1 MFVSSTLLSLN
12 CVSQW
17 TFVSK
22 VVKSS
27 FLEEEKKRKKVKK
40 KRTALFFKTF
50 AKKRTALFED
60 FLLLRIV
67 STKSINL
74 SLFRT
79 ENTQNTNTRS
89 YYIRSLLTFKE
100 FSFCCCCDRIV

>member
-12 CVSQW
+12 CVSTKW

-22 VVKSS
+22 VSKVL
-27 FLEEEKKRKKVKK
+27 FLKKRKKVKK
-40 KRTALFFKTF
+40 KRTALLQRAFVL
-50 AKKRTALFED
+50 KRTALFED

-74 SLFRT
+74 CLFRT

-89 YYIRSLLTFKE
+89 
-100 FSFCCCCDRIV
+100 

>member
-1 MFVSSTLLSLN
+1 MSSTLLSLN
-12 CVSQW
+12 CVS
-17 TFVSK
+17 TVDFRFKS
-22 VVKSS
+22 VKSS
-27 FLEEEKKRKKVKK
+27 FFEEEKKRKKVKK
-40 KRTALFFKTF
+40 KRTALLQRAF

-89 YYIRSLLTFKE
+89 
-100 FSFCCCCDRIV
+100 

>member
-1 MFVSSTLLSLN
+1 MSSTLLSLN
-12 CVSQW
+12 CVSTKW

-22 VVKSS
+22 MWS
-27 FLEEEKKRKKVKK
+27 FFFRRREEEKKGEKKGL
-40 KRTALFFKTF
+40 LFFKTF
-50 AKKRTALFED
+50 AKKRTALFDED

-89 YYIRSLLTFKE
+89 YYIRSRSSLLK
-100 FSFCCCCDRIV
+100 SFRFAAAIE